1 MLNLIG
7 HKALVTGASRGLG
20 KAISTRLSELGCS
33 VVMLARDEK
42 LLQRNL
48 QQLSTINPEQKHSYI
63 KCDLANLYIKADT
76 NHLLLTE
83 LLQDISILVNC
94 AGVTTYNLLPK
105 LSNEEIISTINTNLT
120 SPIILSKLAFKPLL
134 KSSKKFDNFIPIIV
148 NISSI
153 LALNDTSV
161 PGTAVYSAS
170 KKGLLGFTS
179 SLAAEFQGKI
189 RVNSVLPGLIEDTDM
204 GQAANIEGVQKVALE
219 DVVKATIEVIG
230 DQDANGEH
238 TIIAHEDLSGKSP

>member
-7 HKALVTGASRGLG
+7 HKAMVTGASRGLG
-20 KAISTRLSELGCS
+20 KAIATRLSELGCS
-33 VVMLARDEK
+33 LVLLARDEK
-42 LLQRNL
+42 LLKRNVE
-48 QQLSTINPEQKHSYI
+48 QLSIIGPQQSHSYL
-63 KCDLANLYIKADT
+63 KCDLANLYKKADT
-76 NHLLLTE
+76 KHQHLINALLG
-83 LLQDISILVNC
+83 ISILVNC
-94 AGVTTYNLLPK
+94 AGVTNHQLLPR

-134 KSSKKFDNFIPIIV
+134 QSSKKFDNFTPIIL

-179 SLAAEFQGKI
+179 ALAAEFQGKI
-189 RVNSVLPGLIEDTDM
+189 RVNSILPGLIEETDM
-204 GQAANIEGVQKVALE
+204 GKSAHIENVEMVSLNQ
-219 DVVKATIEVIG
+219 VVEATIEVIG
-230 DQDANGEH
+230 DQNANGEH
-238 TIIAHEDLSGKSP
+238 TIIAHEEKTK

>member
-20 KAISTRLSELGCS
+20 KAIATRLSELGCS
-33 VVMLARDEK
+33 VVLLARDEV

-48 QQLSTINPEQKHSYI
+48 QQLSSISPQQKHSYI

-76 NHLLLTE
+76 NHQHLVDA
-83 LLQDISILVNC
+83 LQDISILVNC
-94 AGVTTYNLLPK
+94 AGVTNHKLLPK

-120 SPIILSKLAFKPLL
+120 SPIILSKMAFKPLL
-134 KSSKKFDNFIPIIV
+134 QSSKKFDNFVPTIL

-179 SLAAEFQGKI
+179 ALAAEFKGKI
-189 RVNSVLPGLIEDTDM
+189 RVNSILPGLIEETDM
-204 GQAANIEGVQKVALE
+204 GKSAHIDNVEEVSLK
-219 DVVKATIEVIG
+219 DVVDASIEVIG
-230 DQDANGEH
+230 DQNANGEH
-238 TIIAHEDLSGKSP
+238 TIIAHEEKV